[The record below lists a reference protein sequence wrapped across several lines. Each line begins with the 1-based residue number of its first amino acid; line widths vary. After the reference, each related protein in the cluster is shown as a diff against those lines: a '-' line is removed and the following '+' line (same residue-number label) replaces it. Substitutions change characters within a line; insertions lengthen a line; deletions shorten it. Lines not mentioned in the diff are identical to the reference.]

1 MIKPLIG
8 ILVILA
14 ISSAIALAGSQSS
27 IEAEGLPLFLICASV
42 GFILHW
48 VIFVPSFI
56 FQTEHYFDLTGSI
69 SYISTIVVAY
79 VFHPNM
85 DTRSLVVCALIAIWA
100 IRLGSF
106 LFLRVKR
113 DGKDRRFDEIKTKF
127 FRYLFTWTLGG
138 AWVFI
143 TMAAGL
149 AVITSANQVAL
160 DGFFYAGVVLWILG
174 FAIEVVADSQKSKFR
189 KNSQNKGKFITVG
202 LWSISRHPN
211 YFGEIM
217 LWLGIAMVA
226 LPTLVGWQY
235 VTLISPIFVALL
247 LIKVSGVKLLEESGM
262 KRWGNDPA
270 YKNYVASTPSLV
282 PFIGGRK
289 NTE

>member
-14 ISSAIALAGSQSS
+14 TSCGIALAGSQGS
-27 IEAEGLPLFLICASV
+27 IEANGLPLFLICASV

-48 VIFVPSFI
+48 IIFVPSFI
-56 FQTEHYFDLTGSI
+56 AQTEHYFDLTGSI
-69 SYISTIVVAY
+69 SYVSTITVAY
-79 VFHPNM
+79 LFHPNM
-85 DTRSLVVCALIAIWA
+85 DARSLVVCALIAIWA

-106 LFLRVKR
+106 LFLRVKK

-149 AVITSANQVAL
+149 AVITSSNQVAL
-160 DGFFYAGVVLWILG
+160 DGFFYAGVALWVLG
-174 FAIEVVADSQKSKFR
+174 FGIEVIADRQKAKFR
-189 KNSQNKGKFITVG
+189 RISGNKGKFITEG

-211 YFGEIM
+211 YFGEIV
-217 LWLGIAMVA
+217 LWLGIAVVA

-235 VTLISPIFVALL
+235 VTLISPIFVAFL
-247 LIKVSGVKLLEESGM
+247 LIKVSGVKLLEISGM
-262 KRWGNDPA
+262 ERWGDDPA
-270 YKNYVASTPSLV
+270 YINYVASTPSLV
-282 PFIGGRK
+282 PFSGGSK
-289 NTE
+289 NTQ

>member
-8 ILVILA
+8 IFVILVI
-14 ISSAIALAGSQSS
+14 SSGIALAGSQGS
-27 IEAEGLPLFLICASV
+27 IEAQGLPLFLICASV

-48 VIFVPSFI
+48 IIFIPSFI

-79 VFHPNM
+79 FFHPDM
-85 DTRSLVVCALIAIWA
+85 DTRSLVVCVLMTIWA

-106 LFLRVKR
+106 LFRRVKR

-127 FRYLFTWTLGG
+127 FRYMFTWTLGG

-149 AVITSANQVAL
+149 AVITSASQVAL
-160 DGFFYAGVVLWILG
+160 DGFFYAGVAIWILG
-174 FAIEVVADSQKSKFR
+174 FGIEVVADRQKTKFR
-189 KNSQNKGKFITVG
+189 SNSENKDKFITEG

-211 YFGEIM
+211 YFGEIV
-217 LWLGIAMVA
+217 LWFGIAVVA

-235 VTLISPIFVALL
+235 VTLISPIFVTFL

-262 KRWGNDPA
+262 VRWGEDPA
-270 YKNYVASTPSLV
+270 YRNYVASTPSLV
-282 PFIGGRK
+282 PFFGASK
-289 NTE
+289 STP